1 MKKIVS
7 INKLTNNKFL
17 NLYKITYLIDG
28 KNFDYFL
35 ASRRQ
40 LDKLECNSL
49 STDAVRALPYVE
61 KNGKIYVIL
70 IKEFRY
76 ALNNYIYSLPAGLV
90 DKGESTRLAI
100 IRELKEEIGAK
111 VLSLK
116 KVLGSSYSS
125 AGLTDDTLECFYAK
139 VDLAYNQKLD
149 TNESISFQA
158 VELDKLPQFVKTH
171 KFCLPS
177 ALMLKNFYLETKLK
191 QAGIQK

>member
-1 MKKIVS
+1 MHIPAIPFPVLSNKIKVS
-7 INKLTNNKFL
+7 S
-17 NLYKITYLIDG
+17 KI
-28 KNFDYFL
+28 
-35 ASRRQ
+35 
-40 LDKLECNSL
+40 
-49 STDAVRALPYVE
+49 
-61 KNGKIYVIL
+61 
-70 IKEFRY
+70 
-76 ALNNYIYSLPAGLV
+76 PANA
-90 DKGESTRLAI
+90 KRI
-100 IRELKEEIGAK
+100 PK

-125 AGLTDDTLECFYAK
+125 AGLTDETLECFYAK